1 MSVNVELVIVDVT
14 IWYNKDK
21 IQLVIFIE
29 ISGWQLINH
38 SKQAFT
44 NINLCDLCRFQSYL
58 KFDLKHDL
66 SCLFILNIK
75 VNFFFFLAAPCGL
88 WGIIS
93 LTRGC
98 LGPQ

>member
-1 MSVNVELVIVDVT
+1 MSINVELVIVDVN

-58 KFDLKHDL
+58 QFDLKHDL

-75 VNFFFFLAAPCGL
+75 VNFFFFFWPHHVACGIL
-88 WGIIS
+88 F
-93 LTRGC
+93 
-98 LGPQ
+98 P

>member
-1 MSVNVELVIVDVT
+1 MSINVELVIVDVN

-58 KFDLKHDL
+58 KFDLKHDS
-66 SCLFILNIK
+66 SCLF
-75 VNFFFFLAAPCGL
+75 F
-88 WGIIS
+88 
-93 LTRGC
+93 
-98 LGPQ
+98 